1 MKIPNLQLTEITEA
15 LEDHGEHSW
24 YWDKKA
30 GEVLLNSD
38 YDICG
43 VSLEEQGFDE
53 EPDENPDRYIYIE
66 PLDSHQGFRNMEHY
80 VGSLPEGECQ
90 RSLIRA
96 LRGRGPF
103 ASFKDTL
110 HDFPDER
117 QAWFAFHN
125 DWLAQKAIE
134 FIQANELGEVDES
147 TTKPPNP

>member
-96 LRGRGPF
+96 LRGRAPSHHSKTRF
-103 ASFKDTL
+103 TISPTKDKPGL
-110 HDFPDER
+110 HFTMTGS
-117 QAWFAFHN
+117 
-125 DWLAQKAIE
+125 LK
-134 FIQANELGEVDES
+134 
-147 TTKPPNP
+147 KPSSSSKQMN